1 MPEAPPKKINPS
13 KFMGASFA
21 AGSKLE
27 EKVENNSK
35 KITLLKNIISL
46 RKKNIDEK
54 IESLKPEETDNN
66 TELMNGLHSVIES
79 LVGVKKVLLDQVK
92 GRIVERKNLRLQNER
107 QSKKRRE
114 DELEKGKDG
123 DDEKET
129 KGIVKAAESVFDRIK
144 KFLTSVLLGAATIK
158 LLEWFKD
165 PENSKK
171 LTAFGEFLDKHGGTI
186 IKTLIALTALSF
198 IGGLGTLFTLGKS
211 ISGII
216 GLLVAN
222 PIVAGI
228 LGLGVA
234 TVVAGNWLIG
244 KQIQGGKVIREGR
257 KRVVE
262 EFRNE
267 VIASNE
273 RLMSDSPDTPLLDAN
288 SGLLVYPK
296 GHEKEYRPILT
307 LNYYGNKGWKGKA
320 DEYDDPTGESTGR
333 KKNITPGEFRA
344 DGNTWGTLEQVNL
357 VFKKEKA
364 LDEIGEPGKGIQKE
378 MWDKIREKRLEVW
391 KKIKDERANSQK
403 LENIRS
409 LPAGA
414 ERAFKLKEYENET
427 LRMKK
432 EAQNAAEEQIKEEY
446 TGKLGKLV
454 DEAFTGPTLTEKE
467 MYDYYRA
474 QPNMGFPR
482 IEKYEKSDTSSNIN
496 ESIGVGGKAETIA
509 KLKEQKKNLNLWDKL
524 SGVGGQ
530 INEEIYKLETGKEM
544 NQNWKGSYERKV
556 NEGKVGNIL
565 GGFEDRGS
573 TNDQEVSTNKL
584 RIDSNS
590 KSAKDSSGIESKV
603 SSNKTP
609 KINLLP
615 LTANNESGP
624 TSGSG
629 AFGNDSV
636 IFSSEDPN
644 GTGSEFA
651 VAGIYN
657 VTST

>member
-35 KITLLKNIISL
+35 KITLLKNIISS

-54 IESLKPEETDNN
+54 IESLKPEETDN

-92 GRIVERKNLRLQNER
+92 GRIAERKNLRLQNER

-144 KFLTSVLLGAATIK
+144 KFLTNILLGAATIK
-158 LLEWFKD
+158 LLEWFRN

-171 LTAFGEFLDKHGGTI
+171 LTAFGEFLNKHGGTI

-198 IGGLGTLFTLGKS
+198 IGGLGTLFTLGKA
-211 ISGII
+211 IGGII

-234 TVVAGNWLIG
+234 TIAAGNWLIG
-244 KQIQGGKVIREGR
+244 KQIGGGKVIREGR
-257 KRVVE
+257 KRVEE
-262 EFRNE
+262 EFRE
-267 VIASNE
+267 KVIASNE

-288 SGLLVYPK
+288 SGFLVYPK
-296 GHEKEYRPILT
+296 GHEKEGSPILT

-320 DEYDDPTGESTGR
+320 GEYEDPTGESTGQ
-333 KKNITPGEFRA
+333 KKYIKPGSFRA
-344 DGNTWGTLEQVNL
+344 DGETWGTIEQVNL

-364 LDEIGEPGKGIQKE
+364 LDEIGEPGKGIQAE
-378 MWDKIREKRLEVW
+378 MW
-391 KKIKDERANSQK
+391 KKISEERKLIFRERDLTEEKKELFKNKDRVGLDAYK
-403 LENIRS
+403 
-409 LPAGA
+409 
-414 ERAFKLKEYENET
+414 KET
-427 LRMKK
+427 LRMQDEREK
-432 EAQNAAEEQIKEEY
+432 EIKEEY
-446 TGKLGKLV
+446 RGKLGVLV

-467 MYDYYRA
+467 MYDYHRE
-474 QPNMGFPR
+474 QPNTGFPM

-496 ESIGVGGKAETIA
+496 ESIEIGGKEDTIA

-524 SGVGGQ
+524 SGVGGE
-530 INEEIYKLETGKEM
+530 INEQIYKLETGKEM

-573 TNDQEVSTNKL
+573 TNDQEVSTNQL

-636 IFSSEDPN
+636 VFSSEDPN